1 MNQGAVIAYLSGI
14 VSYNS
19 KVREVERNLI
29 VHFRPIPDIESWI
42 SKVALAYGRGTG
54 SRGRSSR
61 CCPNDLEEVP
71 VGW

>member
-29 VHFRPIPDIESWI
+29 VHFRPDADIVLI
-42 SKVALAYGRGTG
+42 
-54 SRGRSSR
+54 
-61 CCPNDLEEVP
+61 EEEKP
-71 VGW
+71 VGKNALCRDAPPMSA